1 MQFEQ
6 FKQTILPCVLL
17 HEGGWVLDNDD
28 RGLETYRGISR
39 VSNPNW
45 EGWPIVDQLKPLK
58 RGDII
63 NHAGL
68 KDAVAKLYFQKYFKQ
83 NRFDEIESPKKALVL
98 FDFAVNGG
106 YSVFMVQ
113 NILNIAFQKGLLNDG
128 VLGAK
133 TLAAIN
139 EVPEVAFCNE
149 VNKYRIAR
157 FKRIVEKDPTQEKF
171 YEGWIN
177 RVRKLNDQLKTL
189 QPC

>member
-1 MQFEQ
+1 MQLEQ
-6 FKQTILPCVLL
+6 FKQSILPCTLL
-17 HEGGWVLDNDD
+17 HEGGYIFDMDD
-28 RGLETYRGISR
+28 KGQETYRGISR
-39 VSNPNW
+39 VNNPSW

-58 RGDII
+58 RGDIV

-68 KDAVAKLYFQKYFKQ
+68 KEAVAKLYFEKYFKK

-113 NILNIAFQKGLLNDG
+113 NILNIVFAKGLLNDG

-133 TLAAIN
+133 TLTAIN
-139 EVPEVAFCNE
+139 EVPDVLFCNE
-149 VNKYRIAR
+149 VNKCRIAR
-157 FKRIVEKDPTQEKF
+157 FKRIVEKYPTQEKF

-177 RVRKLNDQLKTL
+177 RVRKLNDQLKTI
-189 QPC
+189 

>member
-1 MQFEQ
+1 MQLEQ
-6 FKQTILPCVLL
+6 FKQSILLCTLF
-17 HEGGWVLDNDD
+17 HEGGYVNDKD
-28 RGLETYRGISR
+28 DKGGETYRGISR
-39 VSNPNW
+39 IKNPNW
-45 EGWPIVDQLKPLK
+45 EGWAYVDQLKPLK

-68 KDAVAKLYFQKYFKQ
+68 KEAVAKLYFEKYFKQ
-83 NRFDEIESPKKALVL
+83 NRFNEIESPKKALVL
-98 FDFAVNGG
+98 FDMAVNGG

-139 EVPEVAFCNE
+139 EVPEIAFCNE

-171 YEGWIN
+171 YEGWID
-177 RVRKLNDQLKTL
+177 RVRKLNNQLKTL
-189 QPC
+189 

>member
-1 MQFEQ
+1 MQLDQ
-6 FKQTILPCVLL
+6 FKQSILLSVLL
-17 HEGGWVLDNDD
+17 HEGGYVYDKDD
-28 RGLETYRGISR
+28 KGGETYRGISR
-39 VSNPNW
+39 VKNPDW

-63 NHAGL
+63 NHSGL
-68 KDAVAKLYFQKYFKQ
+68 KEAVAKLYFEKYFKK

-98 FDFAVNGG
+98 FDMAVNGG

-113 NILNIAFQKGLLNDG
+113 DILNFTFSKGVLKDG

-133 TLAAIN
+133 TLTAIN
-139 EVPEVAFCNE
+139 EVPEIAFCNE
-149 VNKYRIAR
+149 VNKYRTAR

-177 RVRKLNDQLKTL
+177 RVRKLNDQLKTI
-189 QPC
+189 